1 MDTVSTV
8 MYYVPSLMED
18 LMTATPPTNRLPT
31 SLMNSIEEHI
41 VAGEYPPG
49 TRLEEVE
56 LAETFGVS
64 RTPIREALIRLAATG
79 MIERRP
85 RKGWAVTEVSP
96 SRLCEMFDVMAELGG
111 DVWPACGPTRHDLP
125 AAEIRAAHEACR
137 GVSDADA
144 YSQAPM
150 RFHFAIYDASG
161 NGYLVEKVREVQRQ
175 LRPFRRLQLR
185 VKSRLADSFRE
196 HQGIVDAILAGD
208 SASAAERLR
217 AHVTVQG
224 QRFSDLVTS
233 LDHLSAKRSSKTPR
247 RRMPARVG

>member
-1 MDTVSTV
+1 
-8 MYYVPSLMED
+8 
-18 LMTATPPTNRLPT
+18 MTETPPTNRLPE

-41 VAGEYPPG
+41 VTGEYPPG

-96 SRLCEMFDVMAELGG
+96 NRLCEMFDVMAELE
-111 DVWPACGPTRHDLP
+111 AMCGRL
-125 AAEIRAAHEACR
+125 AARRATTFQQQKIRAAHEACR

-144 YSQAPM
+144 YF
-150 RFHFAIYDASG
+150 RLNEDFHFAIYDASG

-185 VKSRLADSFRE
+185 VKSRLAIRSGSTR
-196 HQGIVDAILAGD
+196 G
-208 SASAAERLR
+208 SS
-217 AHVTVQG
+217 T
-224 QRFSDLVTS
+224 
-233 LDHLSAKRSSKTPR
+233 RSSREIVRARPNGCALMSPSRANAFQIWSPALMIFRRSAR
-247 RRMPARVG
+247 RRRHADGCPRA